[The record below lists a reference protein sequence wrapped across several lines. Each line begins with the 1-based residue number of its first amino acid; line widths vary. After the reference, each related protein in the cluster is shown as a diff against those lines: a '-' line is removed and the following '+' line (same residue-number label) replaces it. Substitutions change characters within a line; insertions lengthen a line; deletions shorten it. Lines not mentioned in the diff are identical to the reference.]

1 MLNTLYN
8 EKPKDVAGR
17 NAKIKQNIVKYKVN
31 PVDEAETDFIELDL
45 VLSFYMDD
53 YKKLR

>member
-8 EKPKDVAGR
+8 EKPKDVAGW

-31 PVDEAETDFIELDL
+31 PVDEAETNFIELDL

>member
-1 MLNTLYN
+1 VLNTLYN
-8 EKPKDVAGR
+8 EKPKDVAGW

-31 PVDEAETDFIELDL
+31 PVDEAETNFIELDL